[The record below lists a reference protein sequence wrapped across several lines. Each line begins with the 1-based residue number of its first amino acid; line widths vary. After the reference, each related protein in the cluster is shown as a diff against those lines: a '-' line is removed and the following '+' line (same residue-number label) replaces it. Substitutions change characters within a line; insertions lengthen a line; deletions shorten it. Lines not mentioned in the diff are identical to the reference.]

1 MTLGSSS
8 MKAIQSLMRAIHS
21 YSDMAKEDYRQEK
34 LPKGRARGNK
44 ESVCDG

>member
-1 MTLGSSS
+1 

-21 YSDMAKEDYRQEK
+21 HSDMAKEDYRQEK
-34 LPKGRARGNK
+34 PPRGRARGGK